1 MNALRHGT
9 GPVREVVGRLEDMS
23 DRQEVRLR
31 ELLEAFGPTSFV
43 PALMVP
49 AILVVSPL
57 SGIPLFSSICGLT
70 IMLIALQMF
79 FARRHLWLPRFVME
93 RRVKGDKLRRAMG
106 KMHRVADFMD
116 RVSRDRLRFLVV
128 TPGNRVPQAMCAVAG
143 GSMPF
148 LELLPFSSSILGLAV
163 LSCSVAFLARDGI
176 FVFVGAAFMSVAA
189 AIPVY
194 AWTALS
200 G

>member
-1 MNALRHGT
+1 MAKPVAAN
-9 GPVREVVGRLEDMS
+9 GPVREVVGRLEEMS
-23 DRQEVRLR
+23 DRAELRLG

-70 IMLIALQMF
+70 IMLIALQMV

-93 RRVKGDKLRRAMG
+93 RRVKGDKLRRAMVR
-106 KMHRVADFMD
+106 MRRVADFMD
-116 RVSRDRLRFLVV
+116 RMSRDRLRFLVM
-128 TPGNRVPQAMCAVAG
+128 TPCNRIPQAMCAVSG

-148 LELLPFSSSILGLAV
+148 LELLPFSSSILGMAV
-163 LSCSVAFLARDGI
+163 LSCAVGFLARDGL
-176 FVFVGAAFMSVAA
+176 FVFIGAAFMSLAA
-189 AIPVY
+189 AIPIY

-200 G
+200 S